1 MTRVELMR
9 RALAESVGAQP
20 LSTPNPPVGA
30 VIVDAEGAVV
40 GVGHTQEAGGPHAE
54 IVALAEAGDRAAG
67 GTAYVTLEPCNHTG
81 RTGPCARALIDAGI
95 AAVHYAVADPNPSAA
110 GGAATLRAAGVEVTA
125 GLGAD
130 EVEAGPLR
138 AWLHRQRVGR
148 PFVTAKFAAT
158 LDGRSAAPDG
168 TSQWITGPQARAHVH
183 AERTRLDAIIVGT
196 GTVLADDPALT
207 ARRPDGS
214 LHPHQPLRV
223 VVGER
228 DIPSTAR
235 VLDDSA
241 PSLVL
246 RTHDVSAVLAELG
259 DRSNVQVEGGPR
271 LLGAFAAAGVV
282 DRVQA
287 YLAPAL
293 LGGGTAALVDPAV
306 RTLTEIH
313 RFRRESVVEL
323 GEDLLLTLVPVAGR
337 AGPTQV

>member
-1 MTRVELMR
+1 MR
-9 RALAESVGAQP
+9 RALAESANAQP

-30 VIVDAEGAVV
+30 VIVDRSGAVA
-40 GVGHTQEAGGPHAE
+40 GIGHTREAGGPHAE
-54 IVALAEAGDRAAG
+54 VVALAAAGDRAAG

-81 RTGPCARALIDAGI
+81 RTGPCAQALIEAGI

-125 GLGAD
+125 GLVAD
-130 EVEAGPLR
+130 EVEIGPLR
-138 AWLHRQRVGR
+138 PWLHRQRVGR

-168 TSQWITGPQARAHVH
+168 TSQWITGPQAREYVH
-183 AERTRLDAIIVGT
+183 AERARLDAIVIGT

-214 LHPHQPLRV
+214 LYAHQPLRV

-228 DIPSTAR
+228 DIPPTAR
-235 VLDDSA
+235 VLDNSA
-241 PSLVL
+241 PTLIL
-246 RTHDVSAVLAELG
+246 RTRDLTAVLAELG

-271 LLGAFAAAGVV
+271 MLGAFAAAGFV

-313 RFRRESVVEL
+313 RFRHESIVEL
-323 GEDLLLTLVPVAGR
+323 GEDVLLTLVPVAGS
-337 AGPTQV
+337 AGSAQV

>member
-1 MTRVELMR
+1 MR
-9 RALAESVGAQP
+9 RALAESAGAQP

-30 VIVDAEGAVV
+30 VIVDRSGAVV

-54 IVALAEAGDRAAG
+54 VVALAAAGDHAAG

-81 RTGPCARALIDAGI
+81 RTGPCAQALIAAGI
-95 AAVHYAVADPNPSAA
+95 AAVHYAMADPNPSAA

-125 GLGAD
+125 GLLAD
-130 EVEAGPLR
+130 EVAAGPLR
-138 AWLHRQRVGR
+138 AWLHRQRTGR

-168 TSQWITGPQARAHVH
+168 TSQWITGPQAREYVH
-183 AERTRLDAIIVGT
+183 AERARLDAIVVGT

-207 ARRPDGS
+207 ARHPDGS
-214 LHPHQPLRV
+214 LHPRQPLRV

-228 DIPSTAR
+228 DIPETAR
-235 VLDDSA
+235 VLDDCA
-241 PSLVL
+241 PTLIL
-246 RTHDVSAVLAELG
+246 RTRDLSAVLDEIG

-271 LLGAFAAAGVV
+271 LLGAFAAAGLV

-293 LGGGTAALVDPAV
+293 LGGGTAAVVDPTV

-323 GEDLLLTLVPVAGR
+323 GEDLLVTLVPVAGR
-337 AGPTQV
+337 VDPTQV